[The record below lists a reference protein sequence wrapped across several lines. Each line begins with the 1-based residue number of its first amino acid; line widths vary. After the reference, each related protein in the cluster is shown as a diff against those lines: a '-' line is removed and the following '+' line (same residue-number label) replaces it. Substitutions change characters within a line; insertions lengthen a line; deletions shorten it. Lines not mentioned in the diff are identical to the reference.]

1 MLIGSVLLIIPG
13 YLGDIFGLLL
23 MIKPIQN
30 ILVRNMITSFKT
42 PFEKNNF
49 YSSNGTDIIEGEF
62 YDLHNNKSNI
72 SKK

>member
-1 MLIGSVLLIIPG
+1 MLIGSTLLIIPG
-13 YLGDIFGLLL
+13 YISDIIGILL

-30 ILVRNMITSFKT
+30 SIIKHIIISFKT
-42 PFEKNNF
+42 PFEK
-49 YSSNGTDIIEGEF
+49 SSFFTNDSTETIEGEF